1 MSITTHTLDAG
12 RWLEYFES
20 IGPALDGSLVTIEV
34 MDEQIGDQVEAERL
48 PLQAIGYDP
57 NDNVMEIA
65 VGRRGLRYPVL
76 LRHFISRPQ
85 TIAIEETGKAAP
97 SAILVTDAD
106 DQRTLIRLFEPS
118 ALEA

>member
-12 RWLEYFES
+12 QWLEYFES
-20 IGPALDGSLVTIEV
+20 IGSALDGSLVTIEV

-65 VGRRGLRYPVL
+65 VGGRGLRYPVL
-76 LRHFISRPQ
+76 LRTRRSGRRRP
-85 TIAIEETGKAAP
+85 TRSLSGS
-97 SAILVTDAD
+97 SARYAG
-106 DQRTLIRLFEPS
+106 S
-118 ALEA
+118 ALTGC

>member
-1 MSITTHTLDAG
+1 MSITTATLDAG
-12 RWLEYFES
+12 QWVEYFES

-48 PLQAIGYDP
+48 PLQTIGYDP

-65 VGRRGLRYPVL
+65 VGGRGLRYPVL

-85 TIAIEETGKAAP
+85 TIAIEETGTVAP

-106 DQRTLIRLFEPS
+106 GQRTLVRLFEPS
-118 ALEA
+118 TLEA